1 MEHNSAQ
8 LNPNLGMLE
17 MLETCCTNQ
26 RPHKGSMW
34 GEFDLSEPS
43 ITKPHR
49 AQICSCYKQVDLVGD
64 AVDMLHHLNTPDMLH
79 QLNTPQKVDVG

>member
-1 MEHNSAQ
+1 
-8 LNPNLGMLE
+8 
-17 MLETCCTNQ
+17 
-26 RPHKGSMW
+26 MW

-43 ITKPHR
+43 IIKPHR